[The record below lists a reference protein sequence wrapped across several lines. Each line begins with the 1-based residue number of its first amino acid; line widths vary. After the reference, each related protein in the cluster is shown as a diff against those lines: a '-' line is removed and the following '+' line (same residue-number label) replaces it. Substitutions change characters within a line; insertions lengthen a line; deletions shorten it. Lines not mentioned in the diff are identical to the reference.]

1 MASID
6 TMHQIQTNVM
16 PDKDP
21 YKNMAKPVP
30 NGITTAGSNIV
41 TLDEMQKQKIKEA
54 IVTDVA
60 NEMTNNPSQT
70 I

>member
-21 YKNMAKPVP
+21 IAKMTIP
-30 NGITTAGSNIV
+30 NGMAQSGVS
-41 TLDEMQKQKIKEA
+41 TLDEVQKQKIKEA